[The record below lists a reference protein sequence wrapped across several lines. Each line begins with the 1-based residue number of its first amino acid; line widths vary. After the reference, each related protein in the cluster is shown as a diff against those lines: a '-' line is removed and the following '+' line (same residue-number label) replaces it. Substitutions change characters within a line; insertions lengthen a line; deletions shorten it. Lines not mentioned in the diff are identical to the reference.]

1 MKIEVE
7 IKDRDGNP
15 IEIGD
20 SVELFDWDG
29 EDRLGVRPLGVVVEV
44 VWDNVEGRVSSIPDP
59 VQDAYEFWSKAL
71 PRCRKVGQSRGRC

>member
-20 SVELFDWDG
+20 SVELFDWG
-29 EDRLGVRPLGVVVEV
+29 GVGRSLGVVEI
-44 VWDNVEGRVSSIPDP
+44 VWDSTEGRVSSIPDP
-59 VQDAYEFWSKAL
+59 VQDAYDFWSKAL
-71 PRCRKVGQSRGRC
+71 PRCRKVGQSEADS

>member
-20 SVELFDWDG
+20 SVELFDWG
-29 EDRLGVRPLGVVVEV
+29 GVGRSLGVVEI
-44 VWDNVEGRVSSIPDP
+44 VWDSTEGRVSSIPDP
-59 VQDAYEFWSKAL
+59 VQDACDFWSKAL
-71 PRCRKVGQSRGRC
+71 PRCRKVGQTAQGEGN